1 MDVEAMDSESR
12 ARSVLGPVWVR
23 PEFDWSCDDWRDSV
37 MATSNGGMT
46 ERRKAETIGEL
57 DTHLGYMM
65 LKVSEVQEEI
75 KEMREHFL
83 KLAELMATKEEMYK
97 EISRLEAKMASQ
109 SPSNLGK
116 KIVWAAAGISAIAG
130 AFAVIVEV
138 FRYLKL

>member
-23 PEFDWSCDDWRDSV
+23 PEFDWSCDDWRDSL
-37 MATSNGGMT
+37 MAPTNGGMT

-65 LKVSEVQEEI
+65 LELSTVSQEL
-75 KEMREHFL
+75 KEMREHFNSMVAML
-83 KLAELMATKEEMYK
+83 VTKEQLAK
-97 EISRLEAKMASQ
+97 EISDIRAEMANQ
-109 SPSNLGK
+109 SPSNLGR
-116 KIVWAAAGISAIAG
+116 KIVWFAAGLSAIAG
-130 AFAVIVEV
+130 AFGVVVSV